1 MMSFVMNRS
10 AGILCVVLL
19 WAAVVQAQSK
29 IAPEAYGNQISAE
42 DLRKYLTVIAADSME
57 GRATGSRG
65 QAMAAEYIKS
75 HFKKIGLDP
84 ITSDFYQKVPL
95 FAMAPGQ
102 SLLSDNDQQFL
113 NFKDFAYLG
122 IGPVK
127 EDRVP
132 LIFVANDNVSVADDL
147 DVDGKA
153 VLIVSNKRSNEL
165 PVQSLLDRGAALVL
179 ICISKDDQ
187 AFLQYAGR
195 IQSHLASSRPSLN
208 KPQATSEFE
217 SLVFV
222 SPSLV
227 EKLFKT
233 PVDKLKSIA
242 DQSAL
247 EKIKSSQISCELRN
261 EIKEIETGNV
271 LGFLEGTDRKNEVIV
286 VTAHYDHIGMLDF
299 GNGDRI
305 NNGAD
310 DDGSGTVAVMELA
323 RVFAKAKKEGNGP
336 RRSILF
342 MTVTG
347 EEIGLFGSYYYTE
360 NPVIP
365 LDQTMVNLNIDMIG
379 RTDEAHIQTPE
390 YVYVIGADKLSKELN
405 SVSEEINRQYTN
417 LMLDYTYNDVNHPSN
432 LYKRSDHWNFA
443 KNDIPIIFYFDGIHK
458 DYHRPSDEIDL
469 IEFPLFEKRVRLV
482 FYTAWELA
490 NRDKKITVD

>member
-1 MMSFVMNRS
+1 MF
-10 AGILCVVLL
+10 LCATL
-19 WAAVVQAQSK
+19 VQAQSK
-29 IAPEAYGNQISAE
+29 ITPTIYGDQISIE
-42 DLRKYLTVIAADSME
+42 NLKRYLSFIAADSME

-65 QAMAAEYIKS
+65 QAMAADYIKS
-75 HFKKIGLDP
+75 HFKTVGLES
-84 ITSDFYQKVPL
+84 ITPDFYQKVPL

-102 SLLSDNDQQFL
+102 STLVSNSSKFS

-127 EDRVP
+127 EDPVP
-132 LIFVANDNVSVADDL
+132 LIFAANDRVSVADDA
-147 DVDGKA
+147 DISGKA
-153 VLIVSNKRSNEL
+153 VLIVSDKRSNEL
-165 PVQSLLDRGAALVL
+165 PVQNLLDRGAKLVML
-179 ICISKDDQ
+179 CISKDDQ
-187 AFLQYAGR
+187 AFLQYAWR
-195 IQSHLASSRPSLN
+195 IQNHLNSSRASLN
-208 KPQATSEFE
+208 KPEATSEFE
-217 SLVFV
+217 SLAFV
-222 SPSLV
+222 SPSFV
-227 EKLFKT
+227 EQLFKT

-242 DQSAL
+242 DRSEI
-247 EKIKSSQISCELRN
+247 EKIKPSQISYELRN
-261 EIKEIETGNV
+261 EVKEIETGNV
-271 LGFLEGTDRKNEVIV
+271 LGFLEGTDRKNEVVV
-286 VTAHYDHIGMLDF
+286 VTAHYDHIGVMDT
-299 GNGDRI
+299 GNDDRI

-342 MTVTG
+342 MTVTA

-360 NPVIP
+360 HPIIP

-379 RTDEAHIQTPE
+379 RTDEAHMQTPD

-405 SVSEEINRQYTN
+405 AVSEKTNQQYAN
-417 LMLDYTYNDVNHPSN
+417 LILDYTYNDVSHPSN

-443 KNDIPIIFYFDGIHK
+443 KNDIPIIFYFDGIHQ

-469 IEFPLFEKRVRLV
+469 IEFPLLAKRVKLI

-490 NRDKKITVD
+490 NRDKRIVPD

>member
-1 MMSFVMNRS
+1 MISFSINRS
-10 AGILCVVLL
+10 VGIVCVVLL
-19 WAAVVQAQSK
+19 WTAVVQAQPK
-29 IAPEAYGNQISAE
+29 ATPKTYGNQVSAE
-42 DLRKYLTVIAADSME
+42 NLKKYLSVIAADSME

-65 QAMAAEYIKS
+65 QAMAGDYIKS
-75 HFKKIGLDP
+75 HFRRIGLEP
-84 ITSDFYQKVPL
+84 ISPDFYQKVPL
-95 FAMAPGQ
+95 FAMAPGR
-102 SLLSDNDQQFL
+102 STLSTSDSHFS
-113 NFKDFAYLG
+113 NFKDFAFLG
-122 IGPVK
+122 IGPAK
-127 EDRVP
+127 QDRVA
-132 LIFVANDNVSVADDL
+132 LIYVANDNVSLADDL
-147 DVDGKA
+147 NIDGKA

-165 PVQSLLDRGAALVL
+165 PVQNLLDRGATLVML
-179 ICISKDDQ
+179 CISRDDE

-195 IQSHLASSRPSLN
+195 IQSHLESSRPSLN
-208 KPQATSEFE
+208 KPEATSEFE

-222 SPSLV
+222 SPSFV

-233 PVDKLKSIA
+233 PFDKLKSLA
-242 DQSAL
+242 SRSEL
-247 EKIKSSQISCELRN
+247 EKIKPSQISYELRN

-271 LGFLEGTDRKNEVIV
+271 LGFLEGTDRKDEVIV
-286 VTAHYDHIGMLDF
+286 VTAHYDHIGMLDV

-360 NPVIP
+360 NPIIP
-365 LDQTMVNLNIDMIG
+365 LTQTMVNLNIDMIG
-379 RTDEAHIQTPE
+379 RIDEAHRQTPE

-405 SVSEEINRQYTN
+405 TVSEKTNQQYTN
-417 LMLDYTYNDVNHPSN
+417 LIFDYTYNDVGHPSN

-443 KNDIPIIFYFDGIHK
+443 KNDIPIIFYFDGIHQ
-458 DYHRPSDEIDL
+458 DYHRPSDEVDL
-469 IEFPLFEKRVRLV
+469 IEFPLLEKRVRLV
-482 FYTAWELA
+482 FYTTWELA
-490 NRDKKITVD
+490 NRDKKITAD

>member
-1 MMSFVMNRS
+1 MNRS
-10 AGILCVVLL
+10 VRVVCAVLL
-19 WAAVVQAQSK
+19 WSVVVQAQPNT
-29 IAPEAYGNQISAE
+29 APKTYGNQILA
-42 DLRKYLTVIAADSME
+42 DNLRKYLSVIAADSME
-57 GRATGSRG
+57 GRATGSHG
-65 QAMAAEYIKS
+65 QAMAADYIKS

-95 FAMAPGQ
+95 FAMAPGR
-102 SLLSDNDQQFL
+102 SALSASEYQFS

-122 IGPVK
+122 IGPAK
-127 EDRVP
+127 KDRVP
-132 LIFVANDNVSVADDL
+132 LIYVANDNISVAEDL
-147 DVDGKA
+147 DIDGKA

-165 PVQSLLDRGAALVL
+165 PVQNLLDRGAALVML
-179 ICISKDDQ
+179 CISKDDQ
-187 AFLQYAGR
+187 SFLQYAGR
-195 IQSHLASSRPSLN
+195 IQSHLESSRPSLN
-208 KPQATSEFE
+208 KPEATSEFE

-222 SPSLV
+222 SPSFV
-227 EKLFKT
+227 EKLFKA
-233 PVDKLKSIA
+233 PFDKLKSIA
-242 DQSAL
+242 DRSDL
-247 EKIKSSQISCELRN
+247 EKIEPSQISYELRN

-271 LGFLEGTDRKNEVIV
+271 LGFLEGTDRKNDVIV
-286 VTAHYDHIGMLDF
+286 VTAHYDHIGVLEA

-342 MTVTG
+342 MTVTA

-360 NPVIP
+360 NPIIP

-379 RTDEAHIQTPE
+379 RTDGAHSETPE

-405 SVSEEINRQYTN
+405 AVSENTNQQNTN
-417 LMLDYTYNDVNHPSN
+417 LMFDYTYNDVSHPSN

-443 KNDIPIIFYFDGIHK
+443 KNDIPIIFYFDGIHQ
-458 DYHRPSDEIDL
+458 DYHRPSDEIEL
-469 IEFPLFEKRVRLV
+469 IEFPLFEKRTRLI
-482 FYTAWELA
+482 FYTTWELA